1 MQKNARNYHTKR
13 FTQSRKDAKG
23 KIINDFFIFAY
34 FLNSTILLIQLIKIL
49 KSGFCAKNLAIFT
62 LWHGAFA

>member
-1 MQKNARNYHTKR
+1 MNVRKYNTKK

-34 FLNSTILLIQLIKIL
+34 FLNATILIQLIKNTKIRVL
-49 KSGFCAKNLAIFT
+49 C
-62 LWHGAFA
+62 